1 MRYTDHGEVV
11 VHAFADERWLTVE
24 VKDTGPGIESGD
36 LEKVFEPFYRGS
48 SGAKQETAG
57 TGLGLS
63 VCRQLVD
70 LHGGKTWLESQPGQ
84 GSSFFF
90 RLPVTLGVDPG
101 ASPARFINEQWV
113 WVERK
118 RERERLY
125 NFQNLGKKRV
135 VIFGSNDVVTPKSG
149 ELLEQVEIIPVDSI
163 SSLAQ
168 EVSNTPAHMVVINV
182 GQIEDLLPSM
192 QQAASLIQNV
202 PIIGSTFISPGE
214 QVQRSGA
221 VDYLQKP
228 FSNQRLRQVVEQVS
242 PYPRKILVVDDNVE
256 VQRLIVRILSSQN
269 ETTQY
274 LLAEDGIS
282 ALEVAR
288 RKNPDL
294 VLLDLALPEMD
305 GWQVLKAM
313 KEDPNLSNV
322 PVILISAHDFNETP
336 VRSKAVILMDGEGIS
351 LEKFHNLM
359 QSGI

>member
-1 MRYTDHGEVV
+1 
-11 VHAFADERWLTVE
+11 
-24 VKDTGPGIESGD
+24 
-36 LEKVFEPFYRGS
+36 
-48 SGAKQETAG
+48 
-57 TGLGLS
+57 
-63 VCRQLVD
+63 
-70 LHGGKTWLESQPGQ
+70 
-84 GSSFFF
+84 
-90 RLPVTLGVDPG
+90 
-101 ASPARFINEQWV
+101 
-113 WVERK
+113 
-118 RERERLY
+118 
-125 NFQNLGKKRV
+125 
-135 VIFGSNDVVTPKSG
+135 
-149 ELLEQVEIIPVDSI
+149 
-163 SSLAQ
+163 
-168 EVSNTPAHMVVINV
+168 MVVINV
-182 GQIEDLLPSM
+182 GQVEDLLPSM

-202 PIIGSTFISPGE
+202 PIIGCAFISPGE

-221 VDYLQKP
+221 IDYLQKP

-336 VRSKAVILMDGEGIS
+336 VRSKAVILMDGGGIS